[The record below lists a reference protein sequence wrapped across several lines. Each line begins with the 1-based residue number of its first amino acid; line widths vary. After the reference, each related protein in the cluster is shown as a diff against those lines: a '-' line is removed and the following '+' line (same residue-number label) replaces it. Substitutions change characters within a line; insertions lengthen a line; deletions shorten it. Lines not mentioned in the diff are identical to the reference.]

1 MPITSCDIA
10 RDTQVGPRV
19 IDANQKLIVHLL
31 TANPGVM
38 GIYVSFI
45 IFVSAC
51 RAVAADKE
59 PLMEF
64 LELLDVLE
72 GVPPAQSDSRH

>member
-10 RDTQVGPRV
+10 RDAQVGPRI
-19 IDANQKLIVHLL
+19 IDANQKLIVHFI

-38 GIYVSFI
+38 GIYVSFV
-45 IFVSAC
+45 IFISAC
-51 RAVAADKE
+51 KAVGAE